1 MSTRS
6 ELRFSNDRADAIA
19 AVASVAAG
27 RGWCNVVPV
36 AVDDIPDLKI
46 NISGLWLNHG
56 VPVATFVTEA
66 PERGV
71 ARPST
76 LGVLHSRGRLGAERI
91 TSLINGAPF
100 KVVQD
105 HNQRGLLLEV
115 PTETPAALVL
125 DVMSTVTSTLCDYEV
140 TGDWRMDLF
149 TRS

>member
-1 MSTRS
+1 VSTRS
-6 ELRFSNDRADAIA
+6 ELRFSDDRAEAIV

-36 AVDDIPDLKI
+36 AVDDVPDLKI

-56 VPVATFVTEA
+56 VPVATYVTGA

-71 ARPST
+71 LRPST

-91 TSLINGAPF
+91 NSLINGAPF
-100 KVVQD
+100 KVLQD

-115 PTETPAALVL
+115 RVETPAALVL
-125 DVMSTVTSTLCDYEV
+125 EIMSSATSSLCDYEV
-140 TGDWRMDLF
+140 TGDWRLDLF